1 MLDPRVIDL
10 EILRGERERRALI
23 ARYDWSVR
31 GRENQQVPP
40 GDWRVWLVM
49 AGRGYGKTRTGAET
63 VRAWSEDFP
72 AIGLIGR
79 TLPDARDLMVEGP
92 SGLLAV
98 CPPWRRAE
106 WIASKRQV
114 RFASGAV
121 AHVFTSQEPEM
132 LRGPQH
138 QKIWADEVG
147 AWYDAQETWNMAM
160 FGLRVP
166 PSPQVVVT
174 TTPRNIGLVRELVR
188 RGRAW
193 MGGEVAERDLQLG
206 RVVITSGSTHENAA
220 NLDPAFL
227 GEILNAYEG
236 TRIGRQE
243 IDAELLTDVPGALW
257 RQEDIRYRDPGLN
270 DDGTWRVGRCVVA
283 IDPAATSGEDSDETG
298 IIAGG
303 VGGDG
308 MGYVLADES
317 LRGSPG
323 EWASQAV
330 RLYHRL
336 NADEIVAEV
345 NNGGE
350 MVAHTIHT
358 IDPRV
363 PVRMVHA
370 TRGKDV
376 RALPVVAKYEQSR
389 IFHVKPFPHL
399 EDQMTS
405 WDPLASKDSPDRL
418 DANVWLWTHLLI
430 SDSWGG
436 STGSAIA

>member
-1 MLDPRVIDL
+1 MISPEAIDL
-10 EILRGERERRALI
+10 EILRSERERRSLV
-23 ARYDWSVR
+23 RRFDWSQQ
-31 GRENQQVPP
+31 GRDTQQIPP

-49 AGRGYGKTRTGAET
+49 AGRGFGKTRTGAEA
-63 VRAWSEDFP
+63 VRQWSEDFP

-121 AHVFTSQEPEM
+121 ARVFTSEEPEM

-138 QKIWADEVG
+138 QKIWADEAG
-147 AWYDAQETWNMAM
+147 AWMHAQDTWNMAM

-166 PSPQVVVT
+166 PSPQVIVT

-193 MGGEVAERDLQLG
+193 DGGEVPDRDRELG

-227 GEILNAYEG
+227 GEVLNAYEG
-236 TRIGRQE
+236 TRLGRQE

-257 RQEDIRYRDPGLN
+257 RQEDIKYRDPGTN
-270 DDGTWRVGRCVVA
+270 EDGSWRLGRCVVA
-283 IDPAATSGEDSDETG
+283 IDPAVTSGEGSDETG

-308 MGYVLADES
+308 MGYVVADES
-317 LRGSPG
+317 IRGTPG

-336 NADEIVAEV
+336 KADEIVAEV

-363 PVRMVHA
+363 PVRMVTA
-370 TRGKDV
+370 TRGKDT
-376 RALPVVAKYEQSR
+376 RAQPIVAKYEQNR
-389 IFHVKPFPHL
+389 VFHVRPFPAL

-405 WDPLASKDSPDRL
+405 WDPNEGGKSPDRM
-418 DANVWLWTHLLI
+418 DANVWLWTHLLL
-430 SDSWGG
+430 SDQWGG
-436 STGSAIA
+436 SSGSSIA